1 MWIEEL
7 SDGRYKYF
15 ERYKDPYTN
24 KLRRVSTIL
33 DKNTPQSRN
42 KASIILQDKIA
53 DKLSVSNTS
62 QLTYG
67 ELLKE
72 YLAQWLPTVKES
84 TKRGY
89 IVSDGHLAKVIS
101 DDTIIAKIDK
111 KFVRNV
117 LDELQKT
124 KSYSVV
130 AKCRKR
136 LHAVLG
142 YAIQMD
148 YLSINPTD
156 GVLVPKPKK
165 EYKAEKAL
173 FLTSDEVL
181 GLVGKLVGNDEYKVA
196 DIVLFMFLT
205 GVRYGELAA
214 LTKDKIDLDD
224 KKITIDGT
232 YDFQIKE
239 TTTTKTNKSRRTIS
253 VSDNVIDIVK
263 RNLKLSTDVVFSNSQ
278 GQPINLAYINKR
290 LKIYGDY
297 HTHIFRHSHI
307 SYLAE
312 NGVPLKAIMD
322 RVGHSDPKTT
332 LSIYSHTTINMQQ
345 LIDNATEKIAPN
357 LPLNSNDM

>member
-33 DKNTPQSRN
+33 DKNTAQARN

-53 DKLSVSNTS
+53 DKLTQSNIS
-62 QLTYG
+62 QMTYG

-72 YLAQWLPTVKES
+72 YLSQWLPSVKDS
-84 TKRGY
+84 TRRGY

-101 DDTIIAKIDK
+101 TDTIISKIDK
-111 KFVRNV
+111 KFVRSV

-124 KSYSVV
+124 LSYSVV

-148 YLSINPTD
+148 YLTTNPTD
-156 GVLVPKPKK
+156 GVLVPKPKEK
-165 EYKAEKAL
+165 YKPDKPL

-181 GLVGKLVGNDEYKVA
+181 KLVDKLIKNDEYKVA

-214 LTKDKIDLDD
+214 LTKDKIDFDENR
-224 KKITIDGT
+224 IRIDGT
-232 YDFQIKE
+232 YDFQIGE
-239 TTTTKTNKSRRTIS
+239 ITTTKTDKSRRKIS
-253 VSDNVIDIVK
+253 VSETVMEILK
-263 RNLKLSTDVVFSNSQ
+263 RNLKPSTNVVFSNSQ
-278 GQPINLAYINKR
+278 GAPINLAYVNKR
-290 LKIYGDY
+290 LKAYGNY

-312 NGVPLKAIMD
+312 NGVPIKAIMD

-332 LSIYSHTTINMQQ
+332 LAIYSHTTINMQQ
-345 LIDNATEKIAPN
+345 LINKVTDNFAPN
-357 LPLNSNDM
+357 LPLNSNDN

>member
-1 MWIEEL
+1 
-7 SDGRYKYF
+7 
-15 ERYKDPYTN
+15 
-24 KLRRVSTIL
+24 
-33 DKNTPQSRN
+33 
-42 KASIILQDKIA
+42 
-53 DKLSVSNTS
+53 
-62 QLTYG
+62 
-67 ELLKE
+67 
-72 YLAQWLPTVKES
+72 
-84 TKRGY
+84 
-89 IVSDGHLAKVIS
+89 
-101 DDTIIAKIDK
+101 
-111 KFVRNV
+111 
-117 LDELQKT
+117 
-124 KSYSVV
+124 
-130 AKCRKR
+130 
-136 LHAVLG
+136 
-142 YAIQMD
+142 MD
-148 YLSINPTD
+148 YLSTNPTD

-165 EYKAEKAL
+165 EYKAEKPL

-181 GLVGKLVGNDEYKVA
+181 RLVDKLIGNDEYKVA

-214 LTKDKIDLDD
+214 LTKDKIDLDAN
-224 KKITIDGT
+224 KITIDGT

-239 TTTTKTNKSRRTIS
+239 ITTTKTDKSRRTIS

-312 NGVPLKAIMD
+312 NGVPLNAIMD
-322 RVGHSDPKTT
+322 RVGHSNPKTT

-357 LPLNSNDM
+357 LPLN